1 MFHEY
6 PSSGSW
12 HGTLCV
18 AALMDQVLALSSMA
32 GSDDLTLASPHISL
46 RHNSAFQTYQLP
58 TLPCIDW
65 LYTDNEMLFEQ
76 INFAATFAQY

>member
-32 GSDDLTLASPHISL
+32 GSDDLTLASHLIKTQQRIPDLS
-46 RHNSAFQTYQLP
+46 T
-58 TLPCIDW
+58 T
-65 LYTDNEMLFEQ
+65 
-76 INFAATFAQY
+76 NFTMH